1 MVLKNAIPSTPTDAS
16 TSNQAKLYYT
26 ELPPARSSHHQR
38 STTTNIVTINR
49 QPPKIQVLYKLP
61 IQNEAFSNKI
71 QKQNS
76 LLRICGYSS
85 AECVRFRS
93 WFAGKIARKTCAV
106 CEISARLHC
115 CSFGK
120 REGHRVVGT
129 EVYWRLTVRGR
140 QTSNINIFWLRV

>member
-1 MVLKNAIPSTPTDAS
+1 MCLEYDGTKNATPSTPTDAS
-16 TSNQAKLYYT
+16 TSNQAKLHYT

-38 STTTNIVTINR
+38 STIQQQPSSPSTASR
-49 QPPKIQVLYKLP
+49 QKYIGTVHILYRQH

-85 AECVRFRS
+85 AVCVGFRS
-93 WFAGKIARKTCAV
+93 WFARKIARKTCTV
-106 CEISARLHC
+106 CEISTRLHC

-120 REGHRVVGT
+120 RVGNRVAAM
-129 EVYWRLTVRGR
+129 
-140 QTSNINIFWLRV
+140 